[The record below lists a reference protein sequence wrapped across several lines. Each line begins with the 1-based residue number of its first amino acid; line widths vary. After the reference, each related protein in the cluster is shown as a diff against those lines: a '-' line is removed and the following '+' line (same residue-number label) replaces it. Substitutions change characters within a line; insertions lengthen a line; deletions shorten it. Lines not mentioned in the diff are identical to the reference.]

1 MSLRKLLTDVFH
13 LDLLGG
19 LWQTARFTMTRK
31 ATVQYP
37 EKRLEPA
44 PRFRGMFGF
53 SEERCIV
60 CRACERACPIKIIYI
75 DAHLEEIEVEG
86 KKRKKQALDRY
97 DIDVKRCMFCGLCQ
111 EACPTGPKAI
121 WLTTRTYELA
131 TYERDLSLYFRKDR
145 LQSWEGVV
153 AYPGVV
159 SPAEGQTP
167 DDPSGRG
174 GKERG

>member
-1 MSLRKLLTDVFH
+1 MSVRKLLTEVFH

-31 ATVQYP
+31 ATVPYP
-37 EKRLEPA
+37 EKRLDPT

-60 CRACERACPIKIIYI
+60 CRACERACPIRIIYI
-75 DAHLEEIEVEG
+75 DGHLEEVEVDG
-86 KKRKKQALDRY
+86 KKRKKQVLDRY

-111 EACPTGPKAI
+111 EACPTTPKAI
-121 WLTTRTYELA
+121 WLTTKTYELA

-159 SPAEGQTP
+159 APADGQTP
-167 DDPSGRG
+167 DDPGGTG